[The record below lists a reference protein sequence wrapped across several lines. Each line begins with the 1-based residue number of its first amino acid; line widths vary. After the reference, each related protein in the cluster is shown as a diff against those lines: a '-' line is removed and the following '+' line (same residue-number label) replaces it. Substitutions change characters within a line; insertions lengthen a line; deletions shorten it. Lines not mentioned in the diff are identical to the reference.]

1 MSNLKLKKILPHIPS
16 FLLIAISLVSVS
28 YGVYLENRIILIHAE
43 ASPYKI
49 HPNDTGGID
58 ISNDWHMNTDL
69 HCPWMKEFKTELLC
83 L

>member
-1 MSNLKLKKILPHIPS
+1 MKINLIHIPS
-16 FLLIAISLVSVS
+16 FLLLAISLVCVS
-28 YGVYLENRIILIHAE
+28 YGIYLEQRIILIHAE

-49 HPNDTGGID
+49 HPDDAGGID